1 MIKIPCA
8 NFIVP
13 MLQINELAMASDEKR
28 LELFNEVT
36 GALIWQEKR
45 PEVVQKLKGEN

>member
-1 MIKIPCA
+1 M
-8 NFIVP
+8 
-13 MLQINELAMASDEKR
+13 QINELAMATDEKR

-45 PEVVQKLKGEN
+45 PEHVQKLGGK